1 MCFFTWDLQT
11 SRGCA
16 SLSFATA
23 LSSQGDPF
31 SAANPNA
38 DADTHGLLLSQVD
51 ETTLDICVDLG
62 LSKHKTPRAADSP
75 YKTAFCFKAADS
87 LRLKHRSFTRGRASL
102 WHRCQ
107 VQISGHR
114 FLWPGVHFSGNTAE
128 SFKPKLRISER
139 CVSQLLFAFCFGGA
153 PWELERP
160 PTSHAAQER
169 PQDGPE
175 ALMWVGGDRLL
186 LLGKTRMVG
195 RC

>member
-1 MCFFTWDLQT
+1 MTYCRKRVCFFTWDLQT

-107 VQISGHR
+107 VEIRVTVFFGRVSIFPETRRKASSRSFEFLRGAFRSFCLR
-114 FLWPGVHFSGNTAE
+114 FVL
-128 SFKPKLRISER
+128 
-139 CVSQLLFAFCFGGA
+139 GG
-153 PWELERP
+153 
-160 PTSHAAQER
+160 
-169 PQDGPE
+169 
-175 ALMWVGGDRLL
+175 
-186 LLGKTRMVG
+186 LLGSSNVRRRAMRLKSDLKMDPKR
-195 RC
+195 